1 MKQAL
6 SGLNG
11 VESVQDEWDRD
22 PDALELEDLLFVTY
36 NPEQISR
43 EQLIETIRKQGFE
56 PEIR

>member
-1 MKQAL
+1 VKQAL

-11 VESVQDEWDRD
+11 VESVHDEWDRD

-36 NPEQISR
+36 DPDKISR
-43 EQLIETIRKQGFE
+43 EELIETIRKQGFE